1 MQRQTIMRTGKQ
13 AARLGM
19 LLTAAVLA
27 MPAQAQDA
35 QDPIVGQKLF
45 RQRCAS
51 CHWIVDKP
59 GRLTKSGPPL
69 AGLFGRV
76 AGTYPG
82 FSEYSSGLVE
92 WGKTWTPAA
101 LDTYIAD
108 PKTIAANTS
117 MRIGYAGVRNSQ
129 DRAHIIAYLKLAASD
144 PKAD

>member
-1 MQRQTIMRTGKQ
+1 MKLSRIMATTQ
-13 AARLGM
+13 MARLGM
-19 LLTAAVLA
+19 LLGVLFAATPALA
-27 MPAQAQDA
+27 QNA

-69 AGLFGRV
+69 AGLFGRT

-92 WGKTWTPAA
+92 WGKPWTLAA

-108 PKTIAANTS
+108 PKAIAPDTS

-129 DRAHIIAYLKLAASD
+129 DRAHIIAYLKLSASD